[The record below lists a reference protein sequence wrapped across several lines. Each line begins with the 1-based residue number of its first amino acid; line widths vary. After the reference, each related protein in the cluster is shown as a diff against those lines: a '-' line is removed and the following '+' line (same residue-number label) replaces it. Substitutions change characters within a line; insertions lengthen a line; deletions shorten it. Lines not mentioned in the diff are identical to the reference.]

1 MTTNNNQSIIANPVD
16 TYDEHLKFVGVLE
29 GIIAQLRAGTINRD
43 KAARMVLS
51 ESYAQRIDSCYVCHK
66 TIEAGEE
73 LVNKRIDP
81 VTDQMPTREISSQ
94 DGSFVP
100 LRYRHSYHPSFTSSD
115 LGFHVEEDNRLRD
128 KFRK

>member
-1 MTTNNNQSIIANPVD
+1 MTTNNNQSIIANTED
-16 TYDEHLKFVGVLE
+16 TEFVSVLE
-29 GIIAQLRAGTINRD
+29 DIIAKLRAGTIDND

-51 ESYAQRIDSCYVCHK
+51 ESYAQRVDSCYVCHK

>member
-1 MTTNNNQSIIANPVD
+1 MTTNNNQSIIANTED
-16 TYDEHLKFVGVLE
+16 TEFVSVLE
-29 GIIAQLRAGTINRD
+29 DIIAQLRAGTIDND

>member
-1 MTTNNNQSIIANPVD
+1 MTTNNSQSIIANTVD
-16 TYDEHLKFVGVLE
+16 TKFVGVLQD
-29 GIIAQLRAGTINRD
+29 IIAQLMTGTIDND

-51 ESYAQRIDSCYVCHK
+51 ESYAQRVDSCYVCHK

-73 LVNKRIDP
+73 AVNKRIDP
-81 VTDQMPTREISSQ
+81 VTDQMPTSKVAMD
-94 DGSFVP
+94 DGSYVAY
-100 LRYRHSYHPSFTSSD
+100 RYRHSYHPSFTNSD

>member
-1 MTTNNNQSIIANPVD
+1 MTTNNNQSIIANTED
-16 TYDEHLKFVGVLE
+16 TEFVSVLE
-29 GIIAQLRAGTINRD
+29 DIIAQLRAGTIDND

-51 ESYAQRIDSCYVCHK
+51 ESYAQRVDSCYVCHK

>member
-1 MTTNNNQSIIANPVD
+1 MTTNNNQSIIANTED
-16 TYDEHLKFVGVLE
+16 TKFVGVLE
-29 GIIAQLRAGTINRD
+29 DIIAKLRAGTIDND

-94 DGSFVP
+94 DGSYVP

>member
-1 MTTNNNQSIIANPVD
+1 MTMNNNQSIIANTED
-16 TYDEHLKFVGVLE
+16 TEFVSVLE
-29 GIIAQLRAGTINRD
+29 DIIAQLRAGTIDND

-73 LVNKRIDP
+73 TAHKRIDP
-81 VTDQMPTREISSQ
+81 VTDQMPTSKVTMD
-94 DGSFVP
+94 DGSYVAY
-100 LRYRHSYHPSFTSSD
+100 RYRHGYHPSFTNTD
-115 LGFHVEEDNRLRD
+115 LGFHLEEDNRLRD

>member
-1 MTTNNNQSIIANPVD
+1 MTMNNNQSIIANTED
-16 TYDEHLKFVGVLE
+16 TKFVGVLE
-29 GIIAQLRAGTINRD
+29 DIIAKLRAGTIDND

-51 ESYAQRIDSCYVCHK
+51 ESYAQRVDSCYVCHK

-73 LVNKRIDP
+73 TAHKRIDP

>member
-1 MTTNNNQSIIANPVD
+1 MTTNNNQSINTPEVD
-16 TYDEHLKFVGVLE
+16 TKFVGVLQD
-29 GIIAQLRAGTINRD
+29 IIAKLRAGTIDND

>member
-1 MTTNNNQSIIANPVD
+1 MTMNNNQSIIANTVD
-16 TYDEHLKFVGVLE
+16 TKFVGVLQD
-29 GIIAQLRAGTINRD
+29 IIAQLMTGTIDND

-66 TIEAGEE
+66 PIEAGEE
-73 LVNKRIDP
+73 VVNKRIDP
-81 VTDQMPTREISSQ
+81 VTDQMPTREVNSQ
-94 DGSFVP
+94 DGSYVP
-100 LRYRHSYHPSFTSSD
+100 LRYRHSYHPSFTSTD

>member
-1 MTTNNNQSIIANPVD
+1 MTTNNNQSIIANTVD
-16 TYDEHLKFVGVLE
+16 TKFIGVLE
-29 GIIAQLRAGTINRD
+29 GIIAKLMAGTIDND
-43 KAARMVLS
+43 KAARMVIS
-51 ESYAQRIDSCYVCHK
+51 ESYAQRVDSCYVCHK

>member
-1 MTTNNNQSIIANPVD
+1 MTMNNNQSSIANTED
-16 TYDEHLKFVGVLE
+16 TKFVGVLQD
-29 GIIAQLRAGTINRD
+29 IIAKLRAGTIDND

-94 DGSFVP
+94 DGSYVP

>member
-1 MTTNNNQSIIANPVD
+1 MTMNNNQSSIANTED
-16 TYDEHLKFVGVLE
+16 TKFVGVLQD
-29 GIIAQLRAGTINRD
+29 IIAKLRAGTIDND

>member
-1 MTTNNNQSIIANPVD
+1 MTTNNNQSIIANTED
-16 TYDEHLKFVGVLE
+16 TEFVGVLE
-29 GIIAQLRAGTINRD
+29 DIIAKLRAGTIDND

-51 ESYAQRIDSCYVCHK
+51 ESYAQRVDSCYVCHK